1 MHLFLTFHP
10 SPSLRAGLT
19 PLRRW
24 VTVFGLLLAM
34 APAQAQLRDADP
46 DWEELQAP
54 PPPVYDLGRQV
65 SFEIL
70 HASNELKWG
79 IDPKTITVS
88 SDGVTRYVVM
98 ATSRSGSTN
107 VFFEA
112 INCLRGEVKTYARVN
127 QAGQWTLMEPAQWK
141 GLNSGLPSRHAL
153 ALARTAFCEGAVART
168 DVDDMVRRLKT
179 GPGAVRSR

>member
-1 MHLFLTFHP
+1 MRLLLTLHQ
-10 SPSLRAGLT
+10 SPPQQTGMTLLRKWA
-19 PLRRW
+19 
-24 VTVFGLLLAM
+24 TVFGLLLAM

-54 PPPVYDLGRQV
+54 PPPVYDLGRQIA
-65 SFEIL
+65 FEIL

-79 IDPKTITVS
+79 VDPKTISVG

-98 ATSRSGSTN
+98 ATSSSGSTN

-127 QAGQWTLMEPAQWK
+127 QAGQWSMMEPAPWK

-153 ALARTAFCEGAVART
+153 ALARTAFCDGTTART
-168 DVDDMVRRLKT
+168 DVDEMVRRLKT